1 MEFEVRIK
9 KDGTRTHEVLQREAG
24 ENCQMIR
31 QFDGGGVVLSDEQT
45 GPDCDEVHET
55 QV

>member
-1 MEFEVRIK
+1 MEFLVCINPN
-9 KDGTRTHEVLQREAG
+9 GSRTHEVTQREEG

-31 QFDGGGVVLSDEQT
+31 QFDVGVVVSDEQT

-55 QV
+55 QI